1 MVVIE
6 KYMEESSVKQMMLK
20 TDEIS
25 IGLHV
30 DEEEAEGQSL
40 KLALWQPWV

>member
-20 TDEIS
+20 ADDIS
-25 IGLHV
+25 IYGLHV
-30 DEEEAEGQSL
+30 DEEEAEG
-40 KLALWQPWV
+40 